1 MTSQS
6 RDLAVGVT
14 AVVLG
19 GIVAVMA
26 ATIRNTTGTAVGPGA
41 FPLVI
46 GIAVA
51 LAGLAICAPALRGA
65 RKSGAGPGEGEGDGG
80 GEGGGGE
87 PSPRRGASRLSGLA
101 LPAGITAF
109 CVVAVSVSLTIASGV
124 AFLLCCR
131 YMAGYRWPKS
141 VLIGLIGAVVVHVAF
156 RLLLDVPLPGDEIL

>member
-26 ATIRNTTGTAVGPGA
+26 GTIRNTTGTAVGPGA

-51 LAGLAICAPALRGA
+51 LAGLAIGAPALRGA
-65 RKSGAGPGEGEGDGG
+65 RKSGAGSGEGDGG
-80 GEGGGGE
+80 EGDGGE
-87 PSPRRGASRLSGLA
+87 PSPRRGSSRASGLA

-131 YMAGYRWPKS
+131 YMAGYRWSKS

>member
-14 AVVLG
+14 AVVVG

-26 ATIRNTTGTAVGPGA
+26 GTIRNTTGTAVGPGA

-51 LAGLAICAPALRGA
+51 VAGLAIGAPALRGA
-65 RKSGAGPGEGEGDGG
+65 RNSGAGSGEGD
-80 GEGGGGE
+80 GGE
-87 PSPRRGASRLSGLA
+87 PSPRRGSSRASGLA

-109 CVVAVSVSLTIASGV
+109 CVAAVSVSLTIASGV

-141 VLIGLIGAVVVHVAF
+141 VLIGLIGAAVVHVVF

>member
-26 ATIRNTTGTAVGPGA
+26 GTIRNTTGTAVGPGA

-51 LAGLAICAPALRGA
+51 VAGLAIGAPALRGA
-65 RKSGAGPGEGEGDGG
+65 RNSGAGSGEGDGG
-80 GEGGGGE
+80 EGDGGE
-87 PSPRRGASRLSGLA
+87 P
-101 LPAGITAF
+101 
-109 CVVAVSVSLTIASGV
+109 
-124 AFLLCCR
+124 
-131 YMAGYRWPKS
+131 
-141 VLIGLIGAVVVHVAF
+141 
-156 RLLLDVPLPGDEIL
+156 